1 MILVADSGSTNTDW
15 VILNQHK
22 IILNFKTKGFNPY
35 FTSSEEIVEEIKS
48 HTPTEIDIKNITHI
62 YYYGSGCSSENLK
75 NIIRDGL
82 KSFFLNSA
90 IEINHD
96 LLGAARA
103 LFLNEPGIAI
113 ILGTGANTCVYNGKE
128 IAENIPS
135 LGFILGDEGG
145 GDYIGKHFITD
156 FLYGNLPEEISA
168 SFSEKYKLS
177 KSDILHKV
185 YKEPYPNR
193 FLASFTEFIL
203 LNIDNAFINEM
214 IKKTFRD
221 LFKIHICKYS
231 NYQKEKIRVTGSVA
245 YYFKKQLIEV
255 ASEFNLEIDLIVKNP
270 ISRLAQFH
278 LLDS

>member
-15 VILNQHK
+15 VILNKHK
-22 IILNFKTKGFNPY
+22 IISSFKTKGFNPY
-35 FTSSEEIVEEIKS
+35 FTSIEEVYSEIATKSPKEVIVEDVK
-48 HTPTEIDIKNITHI
+48 HI
-62 YYYGSGCSSENLK
+62 YFYGAGCSSTEME
-75 NIIRDGL
+75 NIILNGL
-82 KSFFLNSA
+82 SRYFTNSV

-128 IAENIPS
+128 ITENIPS

-145 GDYIGKHFITD
+145 GDYMGKHFITD

-168 SFSEKYKLS
+168 SFSEIYKLS
-177 KSDILHKV
+177 KSEILQKV

-193 FLASFTEFIL
+193 FLASFTEFLL
-203 LNIDNAFINEM
+203 LNIENASVNEI

-245 YYFKKQLIEV
+245 YYFKKQLVEV
-255 ASEFNLEIDLIVKNP
+255 ASEFNLEIDLIVKKP

-278 LLDS
+278 LIDS